1 MRLSARLL
9 RWLSAGIFVLIF
21 IITMA
26 VPVLADTGT
35 YQILNYATTLE
46 PQNTG
51 DVKIT
56 YEQQWKVLSGDIPWI
71 TVGLPNFHFSIMD
84 YSDAAAK
91 VSADNSS
98 GFSGVRV
105 DLNKDYLPGQTFS
118 VKFTILQGNL
128 LERLTSE
135 NKWRI
140 NYTPGGYDRAAIDRL
155 QITLIS
161 PVLYETYSSV
171 SPMPTSVNN
180 NIITWERSNLPP
192 GEKFNILVESV
203 DGSFLTGTSS
213 LSSQSSGPSGWVIV
227 LIIAVVLLVIYGL
240 IVLAV
245 RKSRQA
251 RERGIKE
258 RIAAVEEQMA
268 RDRKKKEEIE
278 EGFEEYVE
286 KKNIQPDAQ
295 GRYYDRSYG
304 DYITPALWAAVIL
317 SQQQRNNTPYSSNP
331 RSSCACA
338 CVSCA
343 CACACACAGGG
354 AAGCSRKTIHECR
367 DCIEIVKKPAV

>member
-9 RWLSAGIFVLIF
+9 RWLSAGIFALIF

-26 VPVLADTGT
+26 VPVVADTGT

-71 TVGLPNFHFSIMD
+71 TVGLPNSHFSIMD

-91 VSADNSS
+91 VTADNSS

-105 DLNKDYLPGQTFS
+105 DLDKDYLPGQTFS

-140 NYTPGGYDRAAIDRL
+140 NYTPGWYDRAAIDRL

-161 PVLYETYSSV
+161 PVSYETYSSV
-171 SPMPTSVNN
+171 SPMPASVNN
-180 NIITWERSNLPP
+180 NIITWEQSNLNP
-192 GEKFNILVESV
+192 GEKFNVLVESL

-245 RKSRQA
+245 RKSRQTRDQA
-251 RERGIKE
+251 IKQ
-258 RIAAVEEQMA
+258 RITAVEEQMG

-278 EGFEEYVE
+278 EGFEEYIE

-304 DYITPALWAAVIL
+304 NYITPAIWAAVIL
-317 SQQQRNNTPYSSNP
+317 TQQQRNDTPYSGNP
-331 RSSCACA
+331 HSSCACA

-354 AAGCSRKTIHECR
+354 AAGCSRKTIHECS
-367 DCIEIVKKPAV
+367 DCIETVKKPAA